1 MVDIPVIPPSPPAP
15 ARAQAPDT
23 FSQLADAFAAYIE
36 LMPGY
41 YNGLADALEQ
51 LAAEIAN
58 QGFTASSTTSL
69 TIGTGAKSLVVST
82 GAAFI
87 AGQAVLISAN
97 GNPGNDITATIVA
110 YNSVDGAMDVNVTS
124 VNGSG
129 TYNDWALALT
139 LSVDLS
145 GYLQKSGGIMSGP
158 LTLPASTMA
167 GATLNVPQ
175 GVAPSSPVNGDI
187 WTTSTGIFARIAAV
201 TRQLASISG
210 TETFTNKTLTSP
222 IVNGMTEASTV
233 KDPGGSDQKVGFRG
247 IPVLSATAARA
258 LVLNDIAQTVKNTTG
273 GWSIPA
279 NSSVPFPIGS
289 AITLYNDSASDQ
301 TITITTDTLR
311 LAGDTAT
318 GTRTL
323 AGRGLATMLK
333 VNTTEWVI
341 SGAGLS

>member
-51 LAAEIAN
+51 LAADVAN

-97 GNPGNDITATIVA
+97 GNPGNDMTATIVA

-145 GYLQKSGGIMSGP
+145 GYLQKAGGIMTGP
-158 LTLPASTMA
+158 LTLPASTSG

-187 WTTSTGIFARIAAV
+187 WTTSTGIFARIATV

-210 TETFTNKTLTSP
+210 TETFTNKTMTSP
-222 IVNGMTEASTV
+222 VINAATENGPTINGYTEGYDAPSSGTAFSPNLSADTLFYYQTSGNVTITLPTPVTGKSFTIMLKYGGAHTLTWAGGARKWADATAPTPTSVNGKFDVFTFVCIDGTNWLAFAS
-233 KDPGGSDQKVGFRG
+233 GQN
-247 IPVLSATAARA
+247 L
-258 LVLNDIAQTVKNTTG
+258 
-273 GWSIPA
+273 
-279 NSSVPFPIGS
+279 
-289 AITLYNDSASDQ
+289 
-301 TITITTDTLR
+301 
-311 LAGDTAT
+311 
-318 GTRTL
+318 
-323 AGRGLATMLK
+323 
-333 VNTTEWVI
+333 
-341 SGAGLS
+341 

>member
-36 LMPGY
+36 QMPGY

-58 QGFTASSTTSL
+58 QGFTASSTTTL
-69 TIGTGAKSLVVST
+69 TIGTGTKSLVVST

-97 GNPGNDITATIVA
+97 GNPGNDMTATIVA
-110 YNSVDGAMDVNVTS
+110 YNSVVGSMDVDVTS

-158 LTLPASTMA
+158 LTLPASTSA
-167 GATLNVPQ
+167 GATLNVPH
-175 GVAPSSPVNGDI
+175 GVAASAPVNGDI
-187 WTTSTGIFARIAAV
+187 WTTSTGIFARIATV
-201 TRQLASISG
+201 TRQLASLAG

-222 IVNGMTEASTV
+222 VI
-233 KDPGGSDQKVGFRG
+233 
-247 IPVLSATAARA
+247 
-258 LVLNDIAQTVKNTTG
+258 
-273 GWSIPA
+273 
-279 NSSVPFPIGS
+279 
-289 AITLYNDSASDQ
+289 
-301 TITITTDTLR
+301 
-311 LAGDTAT
+311 DTAT
-318 GTRTL
+318 VNAPTINGYTEGGDAPASGTAFSPNLAADTL
-323 AGRGLATMLK
+323 FYYQTSGNVTITLPTPAQWKSFAIKLK
-333 VNTTEWVI
+333 Y
-341 SGAGLS
+341 SGAHSVTWAGGAREWPGSTVPTPTSVNGKSDLFTFICFDGVNWTGSMTANY

>member
-23 FSQLADAFAAYIE
+23 FSQMADAFAAYIE

-41 YNGLADALEQ
+41 YNALASALED
-51 LAAEIAN
+51 LAADIAN
-58 QGFTASSTTSL
+58 QGFTATSTTSM
-69 TIGTGAKSLVVST
+69 TIGTGAKSLVAST

-87 AGQAVLISAN
+87 SGQAVLISAN
-97 GNPGNDITATIVA
+97 GNPGNDMTATIVA
-110 YNSVDGAMDVNVTS
+110 YNSVDGAMDVDVTS

-145 GYLQKSGGIMSGP
+145 GYLQKAGGVMSGP
-158 LTLPASTMA
+158 LALPASTSA

-187 WTTSTGIFARIAAV
+187 WTTSTGIFARIATV

-222 IVNGMTEASTV
+222 VI
-233 KDPGGSDQKVGFRG
+233 
-247 IPVLSATAARA
+247 
-258 LVLNDIAQTVKNTTG
+258 
-273 GWSIPA
+273 
-279 NSSVPFPIGS
+279 
-289 AITLYNDSASDQ
+289 
-301 TITITTDTLR
+301 
-311 LAGDTAT
+311 DTAT
-318 GTRTL
+318 VNGPTINGYTEGYDAPSSGTAFSPNLSADTLFYYQTSGNATITLPAPAMGKSGLIVLEYGGAHTIAWAGGARKWVNGEVLVPTSVAGKIDLVSIVADRT
-323 AGRGLATMLK
+323 
-333 VNTTEWVI
+333 
-341 SGAGLS
+341 GANWIMVPGGQNI

>member
-15 ARAQAPDT
+15 ARAQAPAT
-23 FSQLADAFAAYIE
+23 FSQMADAFAAYIE

-51 LAAEIAN
+51 LSAEIAN

-69 TIGTGAKSLVVST
+69 TIGTGAKSLTAST

-97 GNPGNDITATIVA
+97 GNPGNDMTATIVA

-145 GYLQKSGGIMSGP
+145 GYLQKAGGIMSGP
-158 LTLPASTMA
+158 LTLPASTA
-167 GATLNVPQ
+167 GGATLNVPQ

-187 WTTSTGIFARIAAV
+187 WTTSTGIFARIATV

-210 TETFTNKTLTSP
+210 TETFTNKAISSSTWSGGTIDGATYNGYTEGGDAPVAGTAFSPNLAADTLFYYQSNGNVTITLPAPAQWKSFAIKLKYGGAHSVAWAGGAREWADVTVPTPTS
-222 IVNGMTEASTV
+222 VNGKSDLFTFICFDGVNWTGSMT
-233 KDPGGSDQKVGFRG
+233 
-247 IPVLSATAARA
+247 
-258 LVLNDIAQTVKNTTG
+258 
-273 GWSIPA
+273 A
-279 NSSVPFPIGS
+279 N
-289 AITLYNDSASDQ
+289 Y
-301 TITITTDTLR
+301 
-311 LAGDTAT
+311 
-318 GTRTL
+318 
-323 AGRGLATMLK
+323 
-333 VNTTEWVI
+333 
-341 SGAGLS
+341 